1 MGRMIT
7 ANREMAAM
15 IIEDCP
21 LMDLEAPFGAP
32 VAEAETEA
40 DVADEEDMDL
50 EEARVDPDK
59 GIDEARTLVDT
70 DTEEDGAV
78 ALGLGVTDA
87 DRERDTEE
95 TGAEAELEPE

>member
-1 MGRMIT
+1 
-7 ANREMAAM
+7 M

-40 DVADEEDMDL
+40 DVADEEDTDL

-59 GIDEARTLVDT
+59 GIVEA
-70 DTEEDGAV
+70 
-78 ALGLGVTDA
+78 
-87 DRERDTEE
+87 
-95 TGAEAELEPE
+95 